1 MKKTFNYIALSVLV
15 LSTLASCSSEGM
27 LDDIENSQTTEAPK
41 TCDLVLNVTK
51 ANYSDEPET
60 RSASNWKDGDKIYL
74 TFTTTSGTTYG
85 DAVYSNE
92 AWTVSYYGTLTEGTA
107 SNCKAV
113 YFENA
118 DSESSTV
125 VLLSK
130 NTAVYED
137 LEGMYMFNDGTLSVT
152 ANLSPKT
159 GRIRFAGNSGDSITV
174 YGISHYNTYDAS
186 IGRFTRSHL
195 AVKTAVEDEYTPYI
209 YGMFTDSVQPRL
221 NIITATSG
229 YTKFPS
235 TNIFKKGES
244 GFMNVPSDS
253 SHIGWQ
259 NTVMMKVKGV
269 EFTMI
274 PVDYSEGFFLLA
286 ETELTQGVYCAI
298 MNKTT
303 STPQRPVPDP
313 NYTDFLHNIN
323 TLTGLGFYIPTY
335 KEWVFAY
342 IGGNKSKGYFY
353 SGSNIIDDVAWY
365 SGNSNDTYHDVKQLQ
380 PNELGFYDMSGNMSE
395 WTLNGNIINMYGGC
409 YNSSK
414 NACQYSSKGGYY
426 GTLRMALK
434 P

>member
-274 PVDYSEGFFLLA
+274 PVDYPEGFFLLA
-286 ETELTQGVYCAI
+286 ETELTQGLYCAI
-298 MNKTT
+298 MNATT
-303 STPQRPVPDP
+303 STPQRPKDDP
-313 NYTDFLHNIN
+313 VYTVYLSNIN
-323 TLTGLGFYIPTY
+323 TLTGLEFYIPTDY
-335 KEWVFAY
+335 EWTFAY
-342 IGGNKSKGYFY
+342 LGGKKSKGYSY

-365 SGNSNDTYHDVKQLQ
+365 EGNSNNTMHDVKQLQ
-380 PNELGFYDMSGNMSE
+380 PNELGFYDMSGNLAE
-395 WTLNGNIINMYGGC
+395 YILIGNTIYTRGGYFNSYKTECC
-409 YNSSK
+409 YNSS
-414 NACQYSSKGGYY
+414 GGSYR
-426 GTLRMALK
+426 TLRMALK